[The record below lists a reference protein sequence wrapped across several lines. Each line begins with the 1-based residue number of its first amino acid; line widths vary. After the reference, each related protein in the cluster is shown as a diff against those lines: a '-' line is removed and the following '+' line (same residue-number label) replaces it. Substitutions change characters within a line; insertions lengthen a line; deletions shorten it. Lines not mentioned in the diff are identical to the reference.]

1 MTAGSGLRL
10 FARKAIITIDTL
22 QIQGA
27 TGGDAQ
33 GAGGLDVKFAV
44 KRNLKAQPNTCDL
57 TIYNLNP
64 DHRSQIEQKKTAKV
78 QVEAGYQDG
87 TSVLFVGDLR
97 TALSV
102 WEGPDCITSLS
113 SGDGEKA
120 IQTARVKV
128 SVKKNTNTGDILK
141 ALAAALGVG
150 QGNLN
155 SAVAKLQAAG
165 VGSIFSMG
173 TVLSGSASREMTNVC
188 RSSGLTWS
196 IQNGALQLLP
206 LKTALDGVA
215 INLTPQTGLIG
226 SPTVDNKGVL
236 SCKMLL
242 MPDVFP
248 GRKLVIKSDRLQGQ
262 YRIEEVN
269 SSGNTSST
277 DWYHDIKGK
286 RY

>member
-1 MTAGSGLRL
+1 MTTAGLPL
-10 FARKAIITIDTL
+10 FSRKAIITIDTL

-33 GAGGLDVKFAV
+33 GAGGLDVKFSI

-64 DHRSQIEQKKTAKV
+64 DHRSQIEQKKVARV
-78 QVEAGYQDG
+78 QVEAGYQSG

-97 TALSV
+97 TSLSV

-120 IQTARVKV
+120 IRTARVKV
-128 SVKKNTNTGDILK
+128 SIKKGTQTGDVLK

-155 SAVAKLQAAG
+155 SAVSKLQAAG

-173 TVLSGSASREMTNVC
+173 TVLSGSASKEMTNVC

-206 LKTALDGVA
+206 LKTALDGTA
-215 INLTPQTGLIG
+215 INLTPQTGMIG
-226 SPTVDNKGVL
+226 SPTVDNNGVL
-236 SCKMLL
+236 STKMLL

-269 SSGNTSST
+269 SSGDTSST